1 MKKTLVVGNWK
12 MHLNVSQASTL
23 VHRLQQHVPLYRDV
37 EVVLGPSLLTLQPV
51 SLEVDRRKFRLAAQ
65 NANATDEG
73 AMTGEVSF
81 TMLHGLVHYGIIG
94 HSERR
99 THFHDTLETVR
110 DKTQA
115 AVRNKIVPIV
125 CVGETSLE
133 RHAGET
139 KRVVHDQVT
148 TAFANL
154 TAEEVAESVI
164 AYEPVWAIGSGQAA
178 TPADA
183 EKVIMYIR
191 HVIEGL
197 YGEHVAEDI
206 RILYGGS
213 VVPEFVK
220 GLLGAKGVDGF
231 LVGGAS
237 LNYKQ
242 FAGIVTESHAY
253 NAGKKHDESKERHQ
267 K

>member
-1 MKKTLVVGNWK
+1 MKKILVVGNWK

-23 VHRLQQHVPLYRDV
+23 VHRLHQHVPAYRDV

-51 SLEVDRRKFRLAAQ
+51 SLEIDRRRFRLASQ

-73 AMTGEVSF
+73 ALTGEVSF

-99 THFHDTLETVR
+99 ANFYDTLPVVR
-110 DKTQA
+110 DKVAA
-115 AVRNKIVPIV
+115 AVRNNIVPIV

-133 RHAGET
+133 RHANET

-148 TAFANL
+148 TALANL
-154 TAEEVAESVI
+154 TGEEVAGSVI

-183 EKVIMYIR
+183 EKVITYIR
-191 HVIEGL
+191 KVIDGL
-197 YGEHVAEDI
+197 YGARVAEDV

-213 VVPEFVK
+213 VTPEHVP
-220 GLLGAKGVDGF
+220 GLLKAEGIDGF

-237 LNYKQ
+237 LNYHQ
-242 FAGIVTESHAY
+242 FAGIVTESHAQ
-253 NAGKKHDESKERHQ
+253 NAIKHHDKPKRRS
-267 K
+267 

>member
-37 EVVLGPSLLTLQPV
+37 EVVLGPTMLTLQPI

-65 NANATDEG
+65 DANATDEG

-81 TMLHGLVHYGIIG
+81 AMLHGLVHYCIIG

-99 THFHDTLETVR
+99 MHFHDTLETVR

-125 CVGETSLE
+125 CVGETGVE
-133 RHAGET
+133 REAGET
-139 KRVVHDQVT
+139 NRVVHDQVT
-148 TAFANL
+148 TAFTNL
-154 TAEEVAESVI
+154 TADEVAKSVI
-164 AYEPVWAIGSGQAA
+164 AYEPVWAIGSGKAA
-178 TPADA
+178 TPEDA
-183 EKVIMYIR
+183 EKVITYIR
-191 HVIEGL
+191 RVIDGL
-197 YGEHVAEDI
+197 YGAAVAEDI

-213 VVPEFVK
+213 VNPENTT

-231 LVGGAS
+231 LIGGAS
-237 LNYKQ
+237 LNYQQ
-242 FAGIVTESHAY
+242 FSGIVEQSHTY
-253 NAGKKHDESKERHQ
+253 NATKRYDESKEKRTS
-267 K
+267 